1 MTVVQREI
9 LFIFLFSLRLRSP
22 NKRKMRQKWD
32 IFTSRA
38 AAESNSS
45 VGGRCSSADVCLIGF
60 IGVKVSPVGVVLQQ
74 TFVS

>member
-1 MTVVQREI
+1 MGTDPQIQGKGMVKNV
-9 LFIFLFSLRLRSP
+9 
-22 NKRKMRQKWD
+22 
-32 IFTSRA
+32 FTSRA
-38 AAESNSS
+38 AAESNSG

>member
-1 MTVVQREI
+1 MSMIPHANI
-9 LFIFLFSLRLRSP
+9 LPKKVFVIV
-22 NKRKMRQKWD
+22 
-32 IFTSRA
+32 TSRA
-38 AAESNSS
+38 AAESNNA

>member
-1 MTVVQREI
+1 MFCPTGGTNKSYKGQI
-9 LFIFLFSLRLRSP
+9 LLCLTILCFGVF
-22 NKRKMRQKWD
+22 
-32 IFTSRA
+32 FTSRA
-38 AAESNSS
+38 AAESNSG